1 MSKKHIIVTKDD
13 GTSEEMEVV
22 LLTKLENSGKQIIF
36 YKSNINNQFFVSAFN
51 KNNDDIAL
59 NVDFTEQEKE
69 QIQKLF
75 DSLVERGIV
84 NG

>member
-36 YKSNINNQFFVSAFN
+36 YKSSINNEFFVSAFN
-51 KNNDDIAL
+51 KNNDDIDL

-69 QIQKLF
+69 QIQNLF
-75 DSLVERGIV
+75 DSLAERGIF

>member
-1 MSKKHIIVTKDD
+1 MNKKHIVVSKDD
-13 GTSEEMEVV
+13 GTTEEMEVV
-22 LLTKLENSGKQIIF
+22 LLTKLENSDKQIIF
-36 YKSNINNQFFVSAFN
+36 YKSKMNNEYYVSAFN
-51 KNNDDIAL
+51 KNTDDIDL

-75 DSLVERGIV
+75 DSLAERGII

>member
-36 YKSNINNQFFVSAFN
+36 YKSNINNEFFVSAFN
-51 KNNDDIAL
+51 KNNDDIDL

-69 QIQKLF
+69 QIQKMF

>member
-1 MSKKHIIVTKDD
+1 MSKKHIIVAKED

-36 YKSNINNQFFVSAFN
+36 YKSNINNEFFVSAFN
-51 KNNDDIAL
+51 KNADDIDL

-69 QIQKLF
+69 QIQRLF
-75 DSLVERGIV
+75 DSLAERGIF

>member
-1 MSKKHIIVTKDD
+1 MSKKHIIVTKED

-36 YKSNINNQFFVSAFN
+36 YKSNINNEFFVSAFN
-51 KNNDDIAL
+51 KNNDDIDL

>member
-36 YKSNINNQFFVSAFN
+36 YKSNINNEFFVSAFN